1 MRRLMKIG
9 LIMIFLSR
17 DILCFV
23 RPRVNIP
30 ILVGY
35 QSHFMSVADDIFNK
49 RYENL
54 LDSLQ
59 DLKTRQ
65 LQTDEQIRKT
75 NEESN
80 ERFRKTDEQFRKTDE
95 KLRKTYEE
103 SNELLRKSNE
113 ESNERF
119 RKTDEQFRKTDEL
132 FRKTDEQQRKTDVKL
147 VQLIGYNQNQDSNF
161 EYTLGR
167 SLQKY
172 LLDSIGIPEDCITEV
187 TQNKIYNPITGA
199 EAAEWDAIF
208 LIDYSDIGATQV
220 AKSWPAH
227 NTLILLEAKQ
237 NLHTSDVFKNLYP
250 RIKSTID
257 CINVKSDDV
266 SKKKQIVSRLACQR
280 VTFYPDPDVLVAIGA
295 RNIDSKIAEEISSK
309 GCLAIGPIGDD
320 FEVLGGHPAYKV
332 FNSRCEEIKGVME
345 PQ

>member
-1 MRRLMKIG
+1 MKIG
-9 LIMIFLSR
+9 
-17 DILCFV
+17 
-23 RPRVNIP
+23 PRVNIP

-49 RYENL
+49 KYENL

-80 ERFRKTDEQFRKTDE
+80 ERFRKTDEQ
-95 KLRKTYEE
+95 LRKTYEE
-103 SNELLRKSNE
+103 SNELLRKANE
-113 ESNERF
+113 EYNERS
-119 RKTDEQFRKTDEL
+119 
-132 FRKTDEQQRKTDVKL
+132 RKTDEQQRKTDVQL

-172 LLDSIGIPEDCITEV
+172 LLDSIGIPEHCITEV
-187 TQNKIYNPITGA
+187 TQNEIYNPITGA
-199 EAAEWDAIF
+199 KAAEWDAIF

-237 NLHTSDVFKNLYP
+237 NLHTSDVFKTLYP

-266 SKKKQIVSRLACQR
+266 SKKKQIVIRLACQR

-295 RNIDSKIAEEISSK
+295 RNVNSTIAVEISRK
-309 GCLAIGPIGDD
+309 GCLAIGPTGDD

>member
-1 MRRLMKIG
+1 MKIVG

-95 KLRKTYEE
+95 
-103 SNELLRKSNE
+103 LLRITNV
-113 ESNERF
+113 
-119 RKTDEQFRKTDEL
+119 Q
-132 FRKTDEQQRKTDVKL
+132 L
-147 VQLIGYNQNQDSNF
+147 VQLIGYNRNQDSNF

-172 LLDSIGIPEDCITEV
+172 LLDSIGIPEHCITEV

-208 LIDYSDIGATQV
+208 LIDYSDIGATEV

-237 NLHTSDVFKNLYP
+237 NLHTSDVFKTLYP

-266 SKKKQIVSRLACQR
+266 SKKSKIKNKLLYQR
-280 VTFYPDPDVLVAIGA
+280 GIFYPDPDVLVAIGA
-295 RNIDSKIAEEISSK
+295 RNVNSTIAEEISSK
-309 GCLAIGPIGDD
+309 GCLAIGPTGDD

>member
-1 MRRLMKIG
+1 
-9 LIMIFLSR
+9 MIFLSR
-17 DILCFV
+17 DILCFI

-80 ERFRKTDEQFRKTDE
+80 ERFRKTDEQ
-95 KLRKTYEE
+95 LRKTYEE
-103 SNELLRKSNE
+103 SNELLRKANE
-113 ESNERF
+113 EYNERS
-119 RKTDEQFRKTDEL
+119 
-132 FRKTDEQQRKTDVKL
+132 RKTDEQQRKTDVQL

-172 LLDSIGIPEDCITEV
+172 LLDSIGIPEHCITEV

-237 NLHTSDVFKNLYP
+237 NLHTSDVFKTLYP

-266 SKKKQIVSRLACQR
+266 SKKSKIKNKLLYQR
-280 VTFYPDPDVLVAIGA
+280 GIFSPDPDVLVAIGA
-295 RNIDSKIAEEISSK
+295 RNVNSTIAEEISSK
-309 GCLAIGPIGDD
+309 GCLAIGPTGDD
-320 FEVLGGHPAYKV
+320 FEVLGGRPAYKV

-345 PQ
+345 PQLK